1 MYSAWGGGK
10 ENTRAVSR
18 QACASVTP
26 KPASPRE
33 VQAFLIC
40 WCNKDDSYMVMKAKG
55 KIPQEDVG
63 VYAFCPLSKR
73 GKAEHTICRGIN
85 KLHGRPRTP
94 WAIPSTRGGWT
105 PLGGCTRRLTTPGLA
120 WRHRKAGRHPGR
132 CYSTS
137 SSQPGCPDSFLAGLP
152 IRWPASRYDGL
163 QKCEPCTFFLL
174 SKLLKLFTSQIAPD

>member
-1 MYSAWGGGK
+1 MPSSCSFSASSVAYFWMYSAWGGGK
-10 ENTRAVSR
+10 ENTRAVNR

-55 KIPQEDVG
+55 HIPQEDVG
-63 VYAFCPLSKR
+63 VYASCPLSKR

-94 WAIPSTRGGWT
+94 WAIPSTRWMNTPGWT
-105 PLGGCTRRLTTPGLA
+105 RTRQLTTPGL
-120 WRHRKAGRHPGR
+120 G
-132 CYSTS
+132 
-137 SSQPGCPDSFLAGLP
+137 
-152 IRWPASRYDGL
+152 
-163 QKCEPCTFFLL
+163 
-174 SKLLKLFTSQIAPD
+174 